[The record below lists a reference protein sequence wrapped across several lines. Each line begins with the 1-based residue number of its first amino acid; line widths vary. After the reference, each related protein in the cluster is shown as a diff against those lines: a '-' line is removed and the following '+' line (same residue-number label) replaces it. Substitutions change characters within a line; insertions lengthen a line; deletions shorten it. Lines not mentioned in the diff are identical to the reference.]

1 MASLFCFD
9 VDAQARHNKAISRD
23 TWSQLLEFETVR
35 YKKDYYILH
44 HHFKIKCLRFIY
56 TCICNQYPFQ
66 LHFYLLK
73 LMKWYALCCFPFLH
87 LLNFFFFFSNFIL
100 KVAILVCRVMFPGQ
114 VRGIFF
120 FLVSYLLLLLFFIF
134 YFIFLFLSLHRLNNL
149 IHTFISISVFLPPTQ
164 QRCSTNGNSDYS
176 ISFFV

>member
-1 MASLFCFD
+1 M
-9 VDAQARHNKAISRD
+9 
-23 TWSQLLEFETVR
+23 
-35 YKKDYYILH
+35 DYYILH

-164 QRCSTNGNSDYS
+164 QRCSTNGNSLFHLFLCVIENKVMVQFLS
-176 ISFFV
+176 CWSLLNNHQHFNFWSSE

>member
-1 MASLFCFD
+1 MPTF
-9 VDAQARHNKAISRD
+9 H
-23 TWSQLLEFETVR
+23 
-35 YKKDYYILH
+35 
-44 HHFKIKCLRFIY
+44 
-56 TCICNQYPFQ
+56 
-66 LHFYLLK
+66 
-73 LMKWYALCCFPFLH
+73 LH
-87 LLNFFFFFSNFIL
+87 LHMQSVPFSTAFLSPQTHEVICIVLLPLPPPFKFFFFFSNFIL

-176 ISFFV
+176 ISFCFWFPNQFLSC